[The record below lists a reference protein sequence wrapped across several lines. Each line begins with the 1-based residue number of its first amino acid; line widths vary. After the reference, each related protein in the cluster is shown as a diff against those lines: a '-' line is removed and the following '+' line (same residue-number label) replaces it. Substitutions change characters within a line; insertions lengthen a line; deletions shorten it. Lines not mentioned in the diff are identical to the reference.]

1 VGEKNYEKKNP
12 SPLEIKPTERPIPDK
27 TAKAAG
33 SLALKG
39 AGKK

>member
-1 VGEKNYEKKNP
+1 MGEKNPEKKNP
-12 SPLEIKPTERPIPDK
+12 TPIEVKPTDPRFTEK

-33 SLALKG
+33 SVALKG

>member
-1 VGEKNYEKKNP
+1 MGEKNPEMK
-12 SPLEIKPTERPIPDK
+12 KPTPIEVKPTDRQIPDK